1 MADAGCEELFWGQ
14 RAQAACFHRDY
25 VFESLLR
32 QTPDQPS
39 WCQNR
44 RTISS
49 TKFARGH
56 PHDPLNV
63 KPTDSNPKP

>member
-1 MADAGCEELFWGQ
+1 MEDAGCEELLWGQ

-25 VFESLLR
+25 VFESLR

-44 RTISS
+44 RTISC
-49 TKFARGH
+49 TKFARRH
-56 PHDPLNV
+56 PHDPL
-63 KPTDSNPKP
+63 PTDSNPYTEP